1 MARYMKHFSCNEL
14 WTPQVGEC
22 LEVSNAGLF
31 SFPPPFSLPVSSILN
46 ADGVV
51 KVVTL

>member
-1 MARYMKHFSCNEL
+1 MKHFSCNEF
-14 WTPQVGEC
+14 WTTQVAEC
-22 LEVSNAGLF
+22 LEVSNAGLI
-31 SFPPPFSLPVSSILN
+31 SFPPLFSLPVSSILN